1 MNYLLKYLSLAFVSL
16 SFLQAAAVG
25 TQQRDTVY
33 FYDTWEQMLDMTP
46 SSMIVSPVIEVL
58 SPYEIDIY
66 TSTDD
71 YRLYDHMAASIGDS
85 IMLISSLYLRT
96 TFKGDKRDFNSNKFY
111 PVFFNE
117 KVAYVVNLT
126 YGEELSLKEL
136 LFGNLE
142 DTEGI
147 PVYYYLDFMKRRVR
161 KVTPAVLSELLEDYH
176 DLQMR
181 YEGMKNYKKHEIIE
195 DYFFK
200 YIDRATQDFM
210 RPYILDIAD

>member
-1 MNYLLKYLSLAFVSL
+1 MKSFACHLALFMFAAVSL
-16 SFLQAAAVG
+16 CAHAVDV
-25 TQQRDTVY
+25 QRDTVY
-33 FYDTWEQMLDMTP
+33 FYDSWEQMLDMTP
-46 SSMIVSPVIEVL
+46 SSMIVSPDIEVIN
-58 SPYEIDIY
+58 PYEIDIY

-85 IMLISSLYLRT
+85 IMLISSLYLRKN
-96 TFKGDKRDFNSNKFY
+96 FKGDKHDFSSNKFY

-142 DTEGI
+142 NDEGV

-161 KVTPAVLSELLEDYH
+161 KVTPSVLCELLEDYH

-200 YIDRATQDFM
+200 YVDRASQDIM
-210 RPYILDIAD
+210 RPFIVDLVD